1 MAQQRNMIINFMDGT
16 KIAYDYPQQ
25 SVDDMQM
32 IKRIETILEKQFLS
46 IEGDG
51 AVHLYPVCNIKSI
64 QVHPV
69 PDKLPESVIRGAQ
82 AVDLY

>member
-25 SVDDMQM
+25 SSDEMQM
-32 IKRIETILEKQFLS
+32 IKRIESIMEKQFLS

-51 AVHLYPVCNIKSI
+51 TIHLYPVCNIKSI

-69 PDKLPESVIRGAQ
+69 PEKLPESVIRGAHS
-82 AVDLY
+82 VDLY